1 MSNFN
6 RKPQRTADVM
16 TSHSRDS
23 RTCQKY
29 YGNCMKNRN
38 IKANNVFSV
47 EHTYVTQAAL
57 VLAVRRL
64 LPRAPLRLLL
74 EPAAAEIRAEHTQEQ
89 QREPAAHRC

>member
-29 YGNCMKNRN
+29 YGNYIKNRN
-38 IKANNVFSV
+38 IKAHNVTFI
-47 EHTYVTQAAL
+47 EYTYVTQAAL

-64 LPRAPLRLLL
+64 LLRASALRLVLK
-74 EPAAAEIRAEHTQEQ
+74 PSAAEISEE
-89 QREPAAHRC
+89 